1 MLIELDEE
9 GGVGGGKR
17 EAAAAEGKENIE
29 AGNQKKTWD
38 LTGRSE
44 ENAKAM
50 KVKKFQFTLKFEGL
64 EKFSIAV
71 LLSRDRAP

>member
-1 MLIELDEE
+1 MTYSKF
-9 GGVGGGKR
+9 V
-17 EAAAAEGKENIE
+17 
-29 AGNQKKTWD
+29 
-38 LTGRSE
+38 S
-44 ENAKAM
+44 ENAKAV